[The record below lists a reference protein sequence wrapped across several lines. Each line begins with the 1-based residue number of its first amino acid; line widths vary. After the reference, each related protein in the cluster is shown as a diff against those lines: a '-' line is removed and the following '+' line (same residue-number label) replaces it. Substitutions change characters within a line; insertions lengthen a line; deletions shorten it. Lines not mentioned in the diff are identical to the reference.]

1 MEIFMVDVEITDVRR
16 DEKLLH
22 VHCHCSEVGS
32 FVAFIENNRDMF
44 GMAKWVEEKG
54 SLALQGLLS
63 LLCKI
68 KDNNSHVK

>member
-32 FVAFIENNRDMF
+32 FVAFIENNRDMI
-44 GMAKWVEEKG
+44 GMAK
-54 SLALQGLLS
+54 
-63 LLCKI
+63 
-68 KDNNSHVK
+68 